1 MLRPVHRTRVLI
13 LVAVLAMALGS
24 AACSARVDTRGNL
37 PDPDIVAQITP
48 GEHDRNAVIDSLGSP
63 STTAVFDEEVWYY
76 ISQRTETLAFLA
88 PKVIERQVLI
98 VRFDRRGIVTAVE
111 ALDLDDART
120 IEHVERTTPTAGN
133 ELTFIDQLVGNF
145 GRFNK

>member
-1 MLRPVHRTRVLI
+1 MI
-13 LVAVLAMALGS
+13 LVAVLAATVAS
-24 AACSARVDTRGNL
+24 AACTARVDMRGNL
-37 PDPDIVAQITP
+37 PDPDLVAQITV
-48 GEHDRNAVIDSLGSP
+48 GKHDRNAVIETLGSP
-63 STTAVFDEEVWYY
+63 STTAVFDDEVWYY

-98 VRFDRRGIVTAVE
+98 VHFDRRGIVAAIETH
-111 ALDLDDART
+111 DLDDART
-120 IEHVERTTPTAGN
+120 IERVERTTPTAGN

>member
-1 MLRPVHRTRVLI
+1 MLRSVHRTRTLI
-13 LVAVLAMALGS
+13 LVAVLTATVAS
-24 AACSARVDTRGNL
+24 AACTARVDTRGNL
-37 PDPDIVAQITP
+37 PDPDLVAQITV
-48 GEHDRNAVIDSLGSP
+48 GKHDRNAVIETLGSP
-63 STTAVFDEEVWYY
+63 PTTAVFDDEVWYY

-98 VRFDRRGIVTAVE
+98 VHFDRAGIVTAIE
-111 ALDLDDART
+111 THDLDDART
-120 IEHVERTTPTAGN
+120 IERVERTTPTAGN